1 MLLQGAPKCW
11 EILEKSRVMCFRE
24 SFWRLSG
31 LSMRERMTWHRGK
44 VEGRKS
50 SRVVSKSKHLHPHS
64 GSSRTCFF
72 LFFFFFLNI
81 YLLIFGH
88 AESSLLHLGFSLFA
102 MSGGYSLIV
111 VHRLL
116 IVASSLVAEHR
127 LRGPTA
133 CEIFPD
139 QGLNLCPLLC
149 RRRQWYPTPVLLP
162 GKSHGWRSLVG

>member
-1 MLLQGAPKCW
+1 
-11 EILEKSRVMCFRE
+11 
-24 SFWRLSG
+24 
-31 LSMRERMTWHRGK
+31 MTWQRGK

-64 GSSRTCFF
+64 GSSSTCLF

-81 YLLIFGH
+81 YLLIFGQ

-116 IVASSLVAEHR
+116 IVASSLVVE
-127 LRGPTA
+127 L
-133 CEIFPD
+133 
-139 QGLNLCPLLC
+139 GLSA
-149 RRRQWYPTPVLLP
+149 RRQWLWHMGSV
-162 GKSHGWRSLVG
+162 VAA